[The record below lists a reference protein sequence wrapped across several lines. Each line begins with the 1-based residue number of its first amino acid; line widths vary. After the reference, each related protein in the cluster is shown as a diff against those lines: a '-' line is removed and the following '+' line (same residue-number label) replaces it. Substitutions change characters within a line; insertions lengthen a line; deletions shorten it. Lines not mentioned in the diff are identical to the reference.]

1 MVVSAGLRQNRWAN
15 FEGLMECFSMKWMS
29 SSSPDVFSSKTLSDL
44 RSYGD
49 AGRVDGCDLGFGGKQ
64 ELYRCH
70 VGPTDMLGWRNV
82 VLDVALDSP

>member
-1 MVVSAGLRQNRWAN
+1 
-15 FEGLMECFSMKWMS
+15 MERFSMKWMS
-29 SSSPDVFSSKTLSDL
+29 SSSPDVFSLKMPSDL

-49 AGRVDGCDLGFGGKQ
+49 AGRVDGCDLGFGGER
-64 ELYRCH
+64 ELCRRR